1 MNWRKVLLIVSVVI
15 CCGAIGIWIFYT
27 ITKQPD
33 RDYTELV
40 LKIDTRDYEQQA
52 IVKVIYWNIE
62 GCQAV
67 VVDAKNHDI
76 IKEGDTIFVH
86 VASPNTKIYYKDGTE
101 FALDWEE
108 CNADECKILQ
118 ESKIEI
124 KFYDLAYENI
134 DVPRIYADEVI
145 ELED

>member
-15 CCGAIGIWIFYT
+15 CCGAIGIWFFYT

-33 RDYTELV
+33 RDSRVELS
-40 LKIDTRDYEQQA
+40 KIETRDYEQQA
-52 IVKVIYWNIE
+52 IVKVVYWSMM

-86 VASPNTKIYYKDGTE
+86 VASPNTKIYSRDGTE

-108 CNADECKILQ
+108 CNADECKISP

-124 KFYDLAYENI
+124 KFYKLAYENMNE
-134 DVPRIYADEVI
+134 PVI
-145 ELED
+145 IVEEARELEE

>member
-1 MNWRKVLLIVSVVI
+1 MNWRKVLLIVCVVI
-15 CCGAIGIWIFYT
+15 CCGAIGIWIFNT
-27 ITKQPD
+27 IIKQPD
-33 RDYTELV
+33 GDSRVELS
-40 LKIDTRDYEQQA
+40 KIETRDYEQQA
-52 IVKVIYWNIE
+52 IVKVVYWSMM

-108 CNADECKILQ
+108 CNADECKISP

-124 KFYDLAYENI
+124 KFYKLAYENMNE
-134 DVPRIYADEVI
+134 PVI
-145 ELED
+145 IVEEARELEE

>member
-1 MNWRKVLLIVSVVI
+1 MNWRKALLIACVVI
-15 CCGAIGIWIFYT
+15 CCGAIGIWIFDT

-33 RDYTELV
+33 GDYTELV

-86 VASPNTKIYYKDGTE
+86 VASPNTKIYYRDGTE

-108 CNADECKILQ
+108 CNADECKILP

-124 KFYDLAYENI
+124 KFYSLGYENI
-134 DVPRIYADEVI
+134 DVPQIYASEVR
-145 ELED
+145 ELEE